1 MEPMVTALQTHQL
14 PAQVRDIVD
23 VAAELGIGPELL
35 EPYGEG
41 VAKIRLQ
48 ALGARPTARKA
59 RYVLVTAITP
69 TSLARARQ

>member
-35 EPYGEG
+35 EPY
-41 VAKIRLQ
+41 
-48 ALGARPTARKA
+48 
-59 RYVLVTAITP
+59 
-69 TSLARARQ
+69 